1 MPLSTEGRPRWS
13 PLLVCTS
20 IATLLIAAQQIYS
33 GVNDARRQAQSET
46 RLLQG
51 LLDQQGAPMDDRLLG
66 LVAGRF
72 EHILWARAAG
82 ATYRKTAGAP
92 ECDGAV
98 DWWSTCVD
106 GVESA
111 AVGPLVVRYSLGTA
125 LASAAR
131 NLAFLLLIGA
141 AGVIAWLA
149 SSRRSRRD
157 DEAAR
162 AELRQAATR
171 DDLTKLLNRPA
182 FEQAL
187 NERMRAIADGAKPSA
202 LMVLD
207 IDGLKHVNDDH
218 GHATGDQLIEQ
229 VARRLEAAG
238 PGVVLARLGG
248 DEFGVLM
255 GHGVGPAQA
264 EAQAKRLLAAM
275 VQPFEAEGLS
285 ATIGL
290 SIGIALLDNRVTEGA
305 EALRQADLAMHE
317 VKRTGRGSFRQ
328 FDDRLG
334 RDIRA
339 HQRML
344 GDLRDGIRR
353 RQFRL
358 EYQPQVD
365 AEGKL
370 RGVEALLRWN
380 HPHRGW
386 IRPDEYV
393 QLAEQ
398 SGLIVAIGDAVI
410 EMACADLVHAR
421 KAGVHLPYVSV
432 NVAPR
437 QLVEPDFIHKLERT
451 MTHFELGPRDLE
463 LEDTE
468 SSLISATE
476 AAGTLMD
483 RLSKRGFRLAIDDF
497 GTGYSSLSRL
507 VNLPVDKL
515 KIDRSFINVFGT
527 CQDSTVVAESVIAL
541 ARKLRL
547 KAVAE
552 GVETAQQVQWLRAV
566 GCELM
571 QGFYFAKPMSMDHL
585 IIWATVHLEDE
596 AGDAPTWE
604 DTVQVDIEATQL
616 RGLGT

>member
-1 MPLSTEGRPRWS
+1 MPMPKAVRHPRS
-13 PLLVCTS
+13 ALLVCAS
-20 IATLLIAAQQIYS
+20 AVALLIATQQFYG
-33 GVNDARRQAQSET
+33 GVRDARRQAESDS

-51 LLDQQGAPMDDRLLG
+51 WLDQQHEPVDDRLLG
-66 LVAGRF
+66 QAAARF
-72 EHILWARAAG
+72 DNVLWVRKDG
-82 ATYRKTAGAP
+82 ATYRKTAGAS
-92 ECDGAV
+92 ECDGTI
-98 DWWSTCVD
+98 DWSSTCVD
-106 GVESA
+106 VAASSA
-111 AVGPLVVRYSLGTA
+111 AGTVAIRYSLVAA
-125 LASAAR
+125 LSTAAR
-131 NLAFLLLIGA
+131 DLAVLLAISA
-141 AGVIAWLA
+141 AGVIAWMVA
-149 SSRRSRRD
+149 SRRARR
-157 DEAAR
+157 EVETAN
-162 AELRQAATR
+162 AELQHAATR
-171 DDLTKLLNRPA
+171 DGLTKLLNRSA

-187 NERMRAIADGAKPSA
+187 NDRMQAIANGAKPSA
-202 LMVLD
+202 MLVLD

-218 GHATGDQLIEQ
+218 GHVTGDQLLEQ
-229 VARRLEAAG
+229 VARRLEAAD
-238 PGVVLARLGG
+238 PGIVLARLGG
-248 DEFGVLM
+248 DEFGVLL

-264 EAQAKRLLAAM
+264 ESHAKRLLASM
-275 VQPFEAEGLS
+275 VQPFEAEGLMV
-285 ATIGL
+285 TIGL
-290 SIGIALLDNRVTEGA
+290 SIGIALLDNRVTDGA

-317 VKRTGRGSFRQ
+317 VKRTVRGSFRQ
-328 FDDRLG
+328 FDDKLG

-344 GDLRDGIRR
+344 GDLREGIRR

-421 KAGVHLPYVSV
+421 KAGVQLPYVSV

-437 QLVEPDFIHKLERT
+437 QLIEPDFLHKLERT
-451 MTHFELGPRDLE
+451 MTHWQLGPRDLE
-463 LEDTE
+463 IEVTE

-483 RLSKRGFRLAIDDF
+483 RLSKRGFRLAVDDF

-527 CQDSTVVAESVIAL
+527 CQDSTVVAESIIAL

-547 KAVAE
+547 RAVAE
-552 GVETAQQVQWLRAV
+552 GVETAQQAQWLRSV

-585 IIWATVHLEDE
+585 IVWATVHLEED
-596 AGDAPTWE
+596 APQAPTWE
-604 DTVQVDIEATQL
+604 DTVHVDLSAGQL
-616 RGLGT
+616 GG

>member
-1 MPLSTEGRPRWS
+1 MPLPKEVRRPWS
-13 PLLVCTS
+13 PLLACAS
-20 IATLLIAAQQIYS
+20 MATLFIAAQQFYS
-33 GVNDARRQAQSET
+33 GVSDARRQAESDT

-51 LLDQQGAPMDDRLLG
+51 LLDQQHDPVDDRLLG
-66 LVAGRF
+66 QIAGRF
-72 EHILWARAAG
+72 EHIVWARADG

-92 ECDGAV
+92 ECGAAI
-98 DWWSTCVD
+98 DLFSACIGGADPAST
-106 GVESA
+106 GA
-111 AVGPLVVRYSLGTA
+111 LAVRYSLGTA
-125 LASAAR
+125 LSGAVR
-131 NLAFLLLIGA
+131 NLIFLLLISA
-141 AGVIAWLA
+141 AGVVAWVA
-149 SSRRSRRD
+149 ASRRTRRD
-157 DEAAR
+157 VESAK
-162 AELRQAATR
+162 AELQHAATR
-171 DDLTKLLNRPA
+171 DTLTKLLNRSA

-187 NERMRAIADGAKPSA
+187 DARMRAIANGAKPSA
-202 LMVLD
+202 MMVLD

-218 GHATGDQLIEQ
+218 GHVAGDQLLEQ
-229 VARRLEAAG
+229 VARRLEAAD

-248 DEFGVLM
+248 DEFGVLL
-255 GHGVGPAQA
+255 GHGISPAQA
-264 EAQAKRLLAAM
+264 ESHAKRLLSAM
-275 VQPFEAEGLS
+275 VQPFEAEGLQV
-285 ATIGL
+285 TIGL
-290 SIGIALLDNRVTEGA
+290 SIGIALLDNRVTDSA
-305 EALRQADLAMHE
+305 EALRQADFAMHE
-317 VKRTGRGSFRQ
+317 VKRTGRGSYRQ
-328 FDDRLG
+328 FDDKLG

-344 GDLRDGIRR
+344 ADLREGIRR

-365 AEGKL
+365 GEGRL

-437 QLVEPDFIHKLERT
+437 QLIEPDFLHKLERT
-451 MTHFELGPRDLE
+451 MNHWELGPRDLE
-463 LEDTE
+463 LEVTE
-468 SSLISATE
+468 SSLITATD

-507 VNLPVDKL
+507 VNMPVDKL

-541 ARKLRL
+541 ARKLQL
-547 KAVAE
+547 KVVAE
-552 GVETAQQVQWLRAV
+552 GVETAQQAQWLRSV

-585 IIWATVHLEDE
+585 IIWATVHLEEE
-596 AGDAPTWE
+596 AKDVPTWA
-604 DTVQVDIEATQL
+604 DTVHVDIAAD
-616 RGLGT
+616 RFGS